1 MNFASE
7 SKKLHKKLKG
17 KIALAPKAPIKTK
30 KDLSLMYTPG
40 VGAVSSAIAEKK
52 EDVWQYTSRRNWVA
66 VVSDG
71 SSVLGLGNIG
81 PEAALPVMEGK
92 AVLFKEFADVDAF
105 PLCLNTQNPDEVIAI
120 VKALAPTFGGINLE
134 DIGAPNCFYI
144 EEELKKQLDIPV
156 FHDDQ
161 HGTAIVVYAGLINA
175 LKITK
180 RRMEETRFVINGVGA
195 AGVAIT
201 RLLHSQGARDIVLV
215 DSQGIIHRGRK
226 DLSAVKK
233 QLLNIT
239 NNEDI
244 KGGLAE
250 ALAGRDVFIGVS
262 KGNILSQTMVR
273 SMNKNSIIFALANP
287 IPEIMP
293 DLAKKAGA
301 RVVATGRSDF
311 PNQVNNVLAF
321 PGIFRGALD
330 IRAKQITEEMKV
342 AAAHALAKAVKKPSP
357 SLIIPN
363 PLQKGIA
370 EKVAKAV
377 MKAARG

>member
-1 MNFASE
+1 
-7 SKKLHKKLKG
+7 
-17 KIALAPKAPIKTK
+17 
-30 KDLSLMYTPG
+30 MYTPG